1 MTIVEQLLTIAE
13 HVTYLTT
20 DISGMVPMKEKSI
33 RHSKMCGYRKKIISD
48 CLHSVGCLTENPSF
62 IPVFDELTLVSLRG
76 AIKLCTRN
84 RVLRDWEF
92 DRCGFETEGDLAD
105 NLMSLGVQ
113 VYNFVNVKKGMKI

>member
-20 DISGMVPMKEKSI
+20 DVSGGVSMKDKSI

-48 CLHSVGCLTENPSF
+48 CLHSVACITENPSF

-76 AIKLCTRN
+76 AINLCTRD
-84 RVLRDWEF
+84 RVLRDWEYH
-92 DRCGFETEGDLAD
+92 RCGFETEGELAGE
-105 NLMSLGVQ
+105 LISLGVQ
-113 VYNFVNVKKGMKI
+113 VYNFVNVKKGIKI